1 MAQLPARPGTLT
13 GPFATDP
20 QLLESLDQGVALVDR
35 TDRGRLG
42 LVGPDRA
49 KLLHNL
55 TTNDLRRLASGRGCE
70 AFVTNLQGK
79 TLGFVVALVG
89 DDRILVRAD
98 PGTLV
103 GLLPH
108 LQKYGALEDVSL
120 DDQSDR
126 TFEYH
131 LLGPQ
136 AGPLLSHLG
145 AALPAA
151 DDLSH
156 HATTIAGHPVLLVRE
171 TPTVDPGL
179 TVIGEVQDEPAVA
192 GAILE
197 AGRDLGLV
205 RMAPD
210 QFEALRIEAGTPVY
224 GKEIT
229 DANLPQ
235 ELDRDRR
242 AISFTKG
249 CYLGQETVARLD
261 ALGHVNKI
269 LRGLIFD
276 SPQAPPP
283 GSALARDG
291 KPAGTVTSSARSLRL
306 GTGIGL
312 GIVRVAH
319 AEIGT
324 ELVCS
329 FDGGELLAR
338 VAAFPLR

>member
-1 MAQLPARPGTLT
+1 MAQPPAL
-13 GPFATDP
+13 PFATDP
-20 QLLESLDQGVALVDR
+20 QLLHALEQGVAWVDR
-35 TDRGRLG
+35 TDRSRLH
-42 LVGPDRA
+42 VTGPDRA

-55 TTNDLRRLASGRGCE
+55 TTNDLRRLPAGQGCE
-70 AFVTNLQGK
+70 AFVTSLQGK

-89 DDRILVRAD
+89 DDRIVIRSDAGALA
-98 PGTLV
+98 

-108 LQKYGALEDVSL
+108 FQKYGALEDVAVQ
-120 DDQSDR
+120 DQSDQS
-126 TFEYH
+126 FEYH

-136 AGPLLSHLG
+136 AGPLLTSLG
-145 AALPAA
+145 AQLPPT
-151 DDLSH
+151 DDFAH
-156 HATTIAGHPVLLVRE
+156 HATTLAGHPILLVRE

-179 TVIGEVQDEPAVA
+179 TVIGETQDEPAIAQAITQA
-192 GAILE
+192 GP
-197 AGRDLGLV
+197 GFGLV

-210 QFEALRIEAGTPVY
+210 QFDALRIEAGTPVY
-224 GKEIT
+224 GRDVTE
-229 DANLPQ
+229 ANLPQ

-269 LRGLIFD
+269 LRGLIFE
-276 SPQAPPP
+276 SATPPPP

-291 KPAGTVTSSARSLRL
+291 KPAGTVTSAAASVRG
-306 GTGIGL
+306 GTAIGL
-312 GIVRVAH
+312 AMIRVAH

-324 ELVCS
+324 ALVCQY
-329 FDGGELLAR
+329 DGVEIAAR